1 MVRLGMAA
9 FDLAKAKKWAFA
21 VVPAVGVLE
30 LVAHLWQTTAAVVP
44 ESDWRAARELVKG
57 KAKAE
62 DLVIFAPKWVDPVGR
77 ETFGDEVATLERE
90 AFPDVTRFPRAFEVS
105 IRGKHRDELA
115 SWREVG
121 RDRVGGITITT
132 LENPAPI
139 KILDDL
145 VTKAIPQGMSV
156 QRVDGPRE
164 LDCAFQQ
171 GGGQAAGLG
180 FGMAIPNARFVCSGG
195 GFVGVSVLEPID
207 YQPHKCIYAA
217 PIGGASVVRVRF
229 ANIAFGKALHGHHG
243 LYSEHERGGSPVALL
258 FKAEDKTLGRVV
270 HNDGDGWKGFELD
283 TRDLEGKRGELV
295 AEITSQN
302 ATRRQYCF
310 EADTR

>member
-9 FDLAKAKKWAFA
+9 FDLAMAKKWAF
-21 VVPAVGVLE
+21 VLVPAVGVLE
-30 LVAHLWQTTAAVVP
+30 LVAHLWQTSAAVAP
-44 ESDWRAARELVKG
+44 ESDWSAAREVVKG
-57 KAKAE
+57 KAKPE
-62 DLVIFAPKWVDPVGR
+62 DLVLFAPTWADAVGR
-77 ETFGDEVATLERE
+77 QTFGDEIATLDRE

-115 SWREVG
+115 GWREVG
-121 RDRVGGITITT
+121 RDRVGAVTITT
-132 LENPAPI
+132 LENPAPV

-145 VTKAIPQGMSV
+145 VRHVNPQGMV
-156 QRVDGPRE
+156 AQRTDGPRE
-164 LDCAFQQ
+164 SDCAYQQ

-180 FGMAIPNARFVCSGG
+180 FGMAVPDARFACPGG

-207 YQPHKCIYAA
+207 YLPRKCIYAA
-217 PIGGASVVRVRF
+217 PIGGGTILRIRF
-229 ANIAFGKALHGHHG
+229 ANVAFGRALHGHHG

-258 FKAEDKTLGRVV
+258 FKAGDKTLGRVV

-295 AEITSQN
+295 AEITASN
-302 ATRRQYCF
+302 GARRQYCF